1 MNSAPPRL
9 CGPKTILM
17 IAIIDYGMG
26 NLGSV
31 KHKLDRIGVQSV
43 ITADAD
49 QIRHSEKLIL
59 PGVGHFG
66 NAMQEIQSR
75 GLLDVLNYE
84 VLNKKKPI
92 LGICLGMQLMA
103 SHSEEGNVG
112 GFGWFDAEVIRFKV
126 QDALKFKVPHM
137 GWNMVEQKKQSLLFE
152 NVNPGIGFYF
162 VHSYHLVCN
171 HQEDILNLTDYEYPF
186 VSAIQKENMYGV
198 QYHPEKSHDCGEQLL
213 NNFAHL

>member
-1 MNSAPPRL
+1 
-9 CGPKTILM
+9 M

-31 KHKLDRIGVQSV
+31 RRKLDRIGVQSV
-43 ITADAD
+43 ITSDPEE
-49 QIRHSEKLIL
+49 IRNSEKLIL

-66 NAMQEIQSR
+66 NAVHEIKSR
-75 GLLDVLNYE
+75 GLWDVLNHQ
-84 VLNKKKPI
+84 VLSEKKPI

-103 SHSEEGNVG
+103 KKSEEGDVA

-126 QDALKFKVPHM
+126 QDTLKFKVPHM
-137 GWNMVEQKKQSLLFE
+137 GWNQVEQKKQSLLFE
-152 NVNPGIGFYF
+152 NVNPCMSFYF
-162 VHSYHLVCN
+162 VHSYHLVCD
-171 HQEDILNLTDYEYPF
+171 HQEDILNMTDYEYPF
-186 VSAIQKENMYGV
+186 VSAIQKENLYGV